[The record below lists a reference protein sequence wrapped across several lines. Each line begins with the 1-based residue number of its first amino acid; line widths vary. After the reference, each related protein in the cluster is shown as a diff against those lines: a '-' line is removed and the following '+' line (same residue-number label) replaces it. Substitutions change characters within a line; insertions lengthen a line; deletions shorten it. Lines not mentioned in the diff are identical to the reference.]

1 MDLQILLLLGQ
12 DGVTNGAIYALL
24 ALALV
29 LVFAVTR
36 VIFIPQGEFVAFG
49 ALTLASLQAGKVPGT
64 VWLLLGLG
72 IAVSVMDGA
81 RLLRDGR
88 YAKLPPLLIAN
99 IGAPLLAA
107 AGLFA
112 MPANQLPLWAQ
123 VVLAMLLVVPLG
135 PLLYRIAFQ
144 PLASASVLVL
154 LIVSVAVHLALIGLG
169 LLFFGAEGWRTP
181 PFTDLSFEL
190 AGAPLQGQTVLV
202 VVASA
207 VLIIGLYFFF
217 ERTIYGKAL
226 RATAMNR
233 TGARLMGIPP
243 MLAGK
248 LCFTLAAAIGAFSG
262 VLIAPITTIY
272 YDSGFLIGLKG
283 FVGAIIGGLASY
295 PLAALGAILVG
306 LLESF
311 SSFHASAFKEVI
323 VFTLIIPVLLWRS
336 LTSRHIEEEEE
347 KGEDVSGGRKI
358 AAKTGVD
365 RSSLLRHLPLLA
377 FIAALG
383 IAPQV
388 LPEFTITLFNYIGL
402 YAIVAVGLVLLTGV
416 GGLTSFGQA
425 AFVGLGG
432 YTTAWLTTV
441 YGVSPWLTLLI
452 GLALT
457 AAVALSLGF
466 ITLRMGGHY
475 LPLGTIAWGIS
486 LYFLFGN
493 VEFLGGHT
501 GITGIP
507 AVALGSFELKSGRE
521 FFYLIWLI
529 VLLAMLGI
537 SNLLD
542 SRVGRAIR
550 ALKGGAVMAEAMGVN
565 TARQK
570 IVIFLIAALLASVS
584 GWLYA
589 HLQRFVNPTPFA
601 LNQGIEY
608 LFMAVVGGVG
618 HVWGA
623 VLGAGVITI
632 LKQWLQDILPQLF
645 GQSGNFEVIFF
656 GIAMVLVLQKARAG
670 LWPLIL
676 RLLPARAVSRAVPQ
690 GAPLPKRA
698 ATASGTVLLDAQA
711 VTKRFG
717 GLVANNNMSLSVK
730 AGEVMAL
737 IGPNGA
743 GKSTMFNCLSAVN
756 PATEGKIAFL
766 GESTAAL
773 AARDIAQRGMSR
785 TFQHVRLLGH
795 MSVLEN
801 VAIGAHL
808 RGNQG
813 VIAAA
818 LRLDRAEE
826 ARLLAEAARQ
836 IERVGL
842 AEHMFEPAGS
852 LALGQQRIVEI
863 ARALASDPCLL
874 LLDEPAAG
882 LRYKEKQALAEL
894 LTKLRGEGMGI
905 LLVEHDMDF
914 VMGLADRIVVMEF
927 GEKIAE
933 GGPEEIQQNPKV
945 LEAYLG
951 GVE

>member
-12 DGVTNGAIYALL
+12 DGITNGAIYALL

-36 VIFIPQGEFVAFG
+36 IIFIPQGEFVAFG
-49 ALTLASLQAGKVPGT
+49 ALTLASLQAGQVPGT

-72 IAVSVMDGA
+72 SAVALLDGY
-81 RLLRDGR
+81 RLVRDGQF
-88 YAKLPPLLIAN
+88 AKLPTLLITN
-99 IGAPLLAA
+99 VGIPLLAA

-112 MPANQLPLWAQ
+112 MPPSQLPLWGQ
-123 VVLAMLLVVPLG
+123 VILAMLLVVPLG
-135 PLLYRIAFQ
+135 PMIYRIAYQ

-181 PFTDLSFEL
+181 AFTDLSFEL
-190 AGAPLQGQTVLV
+190 AGAPLQGQTILV

-207 VLIIGLYFFF
+207 LLIIGLYFFF

-243 MLAGK
+243 ILAGK

-262 VLIAPITTIY
+262 ILIAPITTIY

-295 PLAALGAILVG
+295 PIAALGAILVG

-336 LTSRHIEEEEE
+336 LTAHHIEEEEE
-347 KGEDVSGGRKI
+347 KGDEVAGGNAPGK
-358 AAKTGVD
+358 AAAAGA
-365 RSSLLRHLPLLA
+365 LRRHAPLLA
-377 FIAALG
+377 FVAVLAV
-383 IAPQV
+383 APQV
-388 LPEFTITLFNYIGL
+388 LPEFSVTLLNYIGL

-425 AFVGLGG
+425 AFVGLGA

-441 YGVSPWLTLLI
+441 HGVSPWLTLLV

-507 AVALGSFELKSGRE
+507 AVSLAGWELKSGRE

-529 VLLAMLGI
+529 LLLAIVSI

-550 ALKGGAVMAEAMGVN
+550 ALKGGTVMAEAMGVN
-565 TARQK
+565 TAREK
-570 IVIFLIAALLASVS
+570 IVIFLIAALLACVS

-608 LFMAVVGGVG
+608 LFMAVVGGIG

-632 LKQWLQDILPQLF
+632 LKQWLQDWLPQLL
-645 GQSGNFEVIFF
+645 GQSGNFEIIVF

-670 LWPLIL
+670 LWPVIL
-676 RLLPARAVSRAVPQ
+676 RLLPARTIHREVPQ
-690 GAPLPKRA
+690 AEPLPRRQPA
-698 ATASGTVLLDAQA
+698 ASGTVLLEASE

-743 GKSTMFNCLSAVN
+743 GKSTMFNCISAVN

-766 GESTAAL
+766 GESTADL
-773 AARDIAQRGMSR
+773 QARDIAKRGMSR
-785 TFQHVRLLGH
+785 TFQHVRLLGN

-808 RGNQG
+808 RGGKG
-813 VIAAA
+813 VLSSA

-826 ARLLAEAARQ
+826 NRLLAEAARQ

-842 AEHMFEPAGS
+842 AEHMFDPAGS

-882 LRYKEKQALAEL
+882 LRYREKLALSDL
-894 LTKLRGEGMGI
+894 LQKLRAEGMGI

-933 GGPEEIQQNPKV
+933 GLPEQVQKDPKV